1 MESLQTTLKGAVPVS
16 VALIVADPPAHI
28 APPPPTVA
36 VGIGLTLTVIDPED
50 VPLQNASLIELMLYG
65 VVLAGLTDGEG
76 VVPTLPVWWN
86 RSANWMWTGGVPGGV
101 APTVAEPPAHIDVE
115 PLSVAVGV

>member
-65 VVLAGLTDGEG
+65 VVLARLTDREAM
-76 VVPTLPVWWN
+76 VPKLTVWLKPSDQLIVHGAGPV
-86 RSANWMWTGGVPGGV
+86 
-101 APTVAEPPAHIDVE
+101 
-115 PLSVAVGV
+115 SVALPGAQRPASP

>member
-50 VPLQNASLIELMLYG
+50 VPLQNASLIELMLWG
-65 VVLAGLTDGEG
+65 VVVGGLTDREAM
-76 VVPTLPVWWN
+76 VPKLTVWLRPSAQLIVNGAVPV
-86 RSANWMWTGGVPGGV
+86 SV
-101 APTVAEPPAHIDVE
+101 ALAVAEPPAHID
-115 PLSVAVGV
+115 